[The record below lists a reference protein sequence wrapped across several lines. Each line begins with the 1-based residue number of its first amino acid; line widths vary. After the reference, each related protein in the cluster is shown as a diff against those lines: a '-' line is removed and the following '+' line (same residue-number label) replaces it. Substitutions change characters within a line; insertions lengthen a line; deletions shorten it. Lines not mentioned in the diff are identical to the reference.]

1 MGALGQHAQAWT
13 EFWQGQGEVD
23 GCCARAP
30 EILGPVRAHW
40 SIFGRS
46 LAPDSQVLDI
56 GCGTGVAGRALV
68 EANPSLR
75 IIGVDF
81 ASVRVH
87 REPRIEVLSDTRM
100 ESMPFSDG
108 SIDAAISQF
117 GFEYGQ
123 IEDASRELARV
134 LRRGAPFS
142 FLVHHARARIATDSV
157 RHRRALQEICGTV
170 LAAAFLA
177 GNNAS
182 LDRQLARIRH
192 QCPHERIVEDAAQGL
207 RRMIGEAPAHRAEI
221 WRGVQAA
228 LAPELVMLAEL
239 ERSAVSP
246 EAMQC
251 WLRPMAARFELSQPA
266 VVLMTGGQPLCWKV
280 EGIRRASLH

>member
-87 REPRIEVLSDTRM
+87 REPRIEILSDTRM

-108 SIDAAISQF
+108 SRPLTLLQLSLN
-117 GFEYGQ
+117 
-123 IEDASRELARV
+123 ASRAW
-134 LRRGAPFS
+134 
-142 FLVHHARARIATDSV
+142 
-157 RHRRALQEICGTV
+157 
-170 LAAAFLA
+170 
-177 GNNAS
+177 S
-182 LDRQLARIRH
+182 LPLT
-192 QCPHERIVEDAAQGL
+192 
-207 RRMIGEAPAHRAEI
+207 
-221 WRGVQAA
+221 W
-228 LAPELVMLAEL
+228 
-239 ERSAVSP
+239 
-246 EAMQC
+246 
-251 WLRPMAARFELSQPA
+251 A
-266 VVLMTGGQPLCWKV
+266 VVFALMF
-280 EGIRRASLH
+280 